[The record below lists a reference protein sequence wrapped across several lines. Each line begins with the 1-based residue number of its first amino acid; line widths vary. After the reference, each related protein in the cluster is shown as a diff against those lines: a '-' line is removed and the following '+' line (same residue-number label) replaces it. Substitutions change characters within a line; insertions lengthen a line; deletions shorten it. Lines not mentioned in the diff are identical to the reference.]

1 MQNFCWAETC
11 HCSVGSADLL
21 ANSWRACTGMQAG
34 LKGARYSAVI
44 LCALIANILCGKKGT
59 RGHLKPVRKQ
69 RFLSTETRGRM
80 TLPAVSLLV
89 SAFATSTMLPARS
102 DASRCAIMHCM
113 NIQMFSAGSFSRHAH
128 PQYSTQMYGA
138 HLYGACGTEWL
149 HGQAEAR

>member
-1 MQNFCWAETC
+1 MANFW
-11 HCSVGSADLL
+11 H
-21 ANSWRACTGMQAG
+21 ACTDMQAG
-34 LKGARYSAVI
+34 LKGARYSAVTF
-44 LCALIANILCGKKGT
+44 CTLIANILCGKKGT

-102 DASRCAIMHCM
+102 DAPRCAIMHCT

-128 PQYSTQMYGA
+128 PQYSTWIHSA
-138 HLYGACGTEWL
+138 HLHGVCGTECL
-149 HGQAEAR
+149 HGQAEALFFFFLFRRTEG